1 MASLYLLDT
10 NMVIYIQRGVPSVLQ
25 HLVAAGRQR
34 VALPSLVVAEL
45 AYGVEKSTHQARNR
59 ERLEQLLL
67 EMTVLPWTHAAMWY
81 YARHFHALRQKGQP
95 IGHMDLL
102 IASQAL
108 AEDAVLVTNN
118 TREFER
124 IEGLKLKNWLEESQ

>member
-10 NMVIYIQRGVPSVLQ
+10 NMVIYIQRGVPSVLEK
-25 HLVAAGRQR
+25 LTTLGRQR

-45 AYGVEKSTHQARNR
+45 AYGVEKSTHKTLNR
-59 ERLEQLLL
+59 ERLELLVL
-67 EMTVLPWTHAAMWY
+67 EMNVLPWTHSAMWH
-81 YARHFHALRQKGQP
+81 YAEHFHALRQKGLP

-108 AEDAVLVTNN
+108 AEDAILVTNN

-124 IEGLKLKNWLEESQ
+124 IEGLRLENWV

>member
-1 MASLYLLDT
+1 MPSLYLLDT
-10 NMVIYIQRGVPSVLQ
+10 NMVVYMQRGVSSVLQ
-25 HLVAAGRQR
+25 KLLAVGRHG

-45 AYGVEKSTHQARNR
+45 AYGVEKSAHQARNR

-67 EMTVLPWTHAAMWY
+67 EFNVLPWAHSAMWH
-81 YARHFHALRQKGQP
+81 YAHHFHALRKKGQP

-108 AEDAVLVTNN
+108 AEDATLVTNN

-124 IEGLKLKNWLEESQ
+124 IEGLKLENWVV

>member
-1 MASLYLLDT
+1 MAALYLLDT
-10 NMVIYIQRGVPSVLQ
+10 NMVIYLQRGVPSVLQ
-25 HLVAAGRQR
+25 RLIAAGRQR

-59 ERLEQLLL
+59 QRLEQFLR
-67 EMTVLPWTHAAMWY
+67 EIAVLPWTHQAMWH
-81 YARHFHALRQKGQP
+81 YAKHCHALRQKGQP
-95 IGHMDLL
+95 IGQMDLL

-124 IEGLKLKNWLEESQ
+124 IDGLKLENWAA

>member
-25 HLVAAGRQR
+25 QLVTAGRQR

-45 AYGVEKSTHQARNR
+45 AYGVEKSTHQALNR
-59 ERLEQLLL
+59 RRLEQLLL
-67 EMTVLPWTHAAMWY
+67 EMTVLPWTHDAMWH
-81 YARHFHALRQKGQP
+81 YAKHFHALRQKGQL
-95 IGHMDLL
+95 IRHMDLL

-124 IEGLKLKNWLEESQ
+124 IEGLKLENWAA

>member
-1 MASLYLLDT
+1 MSSLYLLDT
-10 NMVIYIQRGVPSVLQ
+10 NMVIYIQRGIPSVMKRLTS
-25 HLVAAGRQR
+25 VGRDG

-45 AYGVEKSTHQARNR
+45 AYGVEKSTLQARNR

-67 EMTVLPWTHAAMWY
+67 EFNVIAWEHKAMWH
-81 YARHFHALRQKGQP
+81 YARHFHALRTKGQP

-108 AEDAVLVTNN
+108 AEDAILVTNN

-124 IEGLKLKNWLEESQ
+124 IEGLKLENWAHA

>member
-1 MASLYLLDT
+1 MSSLYLLDT

-25 HLVAAGRQR
+25 KLVAVGRQG
-34 VALPSLVVAEL
+34 VAMPSLVVAEL
-45 AYGVEKSTHQARNR
+45 AYGVEKSAHQARNR
-59 ERLEQLLL
+59 ERLEQLLQ
-67 EMTVLPWTHAAMWY
+67 EFNVLPWAHSAMWH
-81 YARHFHALRQKGQP
+81 YAHHFHALRTKGQP

-108 AEDAVLVTNN
+108 AEDATLVTNN

-124 IEGLKLKNWLEESQ
+124 IEGLKLENWVA

>member
-10 NMVIYIQRGVPSVLQ
+10 NMVIYIQRGVPSVLRQ
-25 HLVAAGRQR
+25 LVAAGRQR

-45 AYGVEKSTHQARNR
+45 AYGVEKSTHQALNR
-59 ERLEQLLL
+59 QRLEQLLL
-67 EMTVLPWTHAAMWY
+67 EMTVLPWSHTAMWH
-81 YARHFHALRQKGQP
+81 YARHFHALRQKGQL

-108 AEDAVLVTNN
+108 AEDAVLVTND

-124 IEGLKLKNWLEESQ
+124 IEGLKLENWAA

>member
-1 MASLYLLDT
+1 MSSLYLLDT
-10 NMVIYIQRGVPSVLQ
+10 NMVIYMQRGVPGVLQ
-25 HLVAAGRQR
+25 KLAAVGRSG

-45 AYGVEKSTHQARNR
+45 AYGVEKSTHRTHNR

-67 EMTVLPWTHAAMWY
+67 EFNVLPWAHTAMWH
-81 YARHFHALRQKGQP
+81 YAQHFHALRQKGP
-95 IGHMDLL
+95 SIGHMDLL

-108 AEDAVLVTNN
+108 AEDATLVTNN

-124 IEGLKLKNWLEESQ
+124 IEGLKLENWVA

>member
-1 MASLYLLDT
+1 MSSLYLLDT
-10 NMVIYIQRGVPSVLQ
+10 NMVIYMQRGVTGVLQ
-25 HLVAAGRQR
+25 KLAALGRSG

-45 AYGVEKSTHQARNR
+45 AYGVEKSTHQASNR
-59 ERLEQLLL
+59 ERLEHLLL
-67 EMTVLPWTHAAMWY
+67 EFNVLPWAHSAMWH
-81 YARHFHALRQKGQP
+81 YAHHFHALRQKGQP

-108 AEDAVLVTNN
+108 AEDATLVTNN

-124 IEGLKLKNWLEESQ
+124 IEGLKLENWVA

>member
-1 MASLYLLDT
+1 MSSLYLLDT
-10 NMVIYIQRGVPSVLQ
+10 NMVICMQRGLPGVLQ
-25 HLVAAGRQR
+25 KLVTVGRHG

-45 AYGVEKSTHQARNR
+45 AYGVEKSAHQARNR

-67 EMTVLPWTHAAMWY
+67 EFNVLPWAHSAMWH
-81 YARHFHALRQKGQP
+81 YANHFHALRTKGQP

-108 AEDAVLVTNN
+108 AEDATLVTNN

-124 IEGLKLKNWLEESQ
+124 IEGLKLENWVA